1 MLYDKTAV
9 VALSKVKVLLL
20 SRLYARDVTVDVGL
34 LCGRAALLGDTIKR
48 TRRQSTMFCGRDR
61 GVV

>member
-1 MLYDKTAV
+1 MKIWEEAV

-34 LCGRAALLGDTIKR
+34 LCGRAALLGDT
-48 TRRQSTMFCGRDR
+48 
-61 GVV
+61 